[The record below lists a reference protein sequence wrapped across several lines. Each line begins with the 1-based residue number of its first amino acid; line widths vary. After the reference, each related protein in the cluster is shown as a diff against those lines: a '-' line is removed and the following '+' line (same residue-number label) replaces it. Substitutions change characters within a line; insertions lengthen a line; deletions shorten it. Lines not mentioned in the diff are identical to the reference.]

1 MLRCSI
7 KKEVRMFMTVIAIA
21 FLGTVVVG
29 LLAQLD
35 R

>member
-1 MLRCSI
+1 MQHQ
-7 KKEVRMFMTVIAIA
+7 KEVCMFMTVIAIA
-21 FLGTVVVG
+21 FLGTVVAG